1 MMKKLLGIVV
11 LSLLLSGNTFAK
23 NISIKC
29 VAKNKDFSLILSFED
44 GGNWISI
51 KGDKKV
57 VGTNRNTILGEEEVI
72 TLKIT
77 EDKIEYMEMISSSE
91 TFMVIDIN
99 RIDGR
104 MYQYGKILGG
114 DRYDNNYMC
123 EKIDKKF

>member
-1 MMKKLLGIVV
+1 MVLG
-11 LSLLLSGNTFAK
+11 LLLSGKAYSKNT
-23 NISIKC
+23 SIKC

-99 RIDGR
+99 RIDGS

-114 DRYDNNYMC
+114 DRYDNHYMC

>member
-1 MMKKLLGIVV
+1 M
-11 LSLLLSGNTFAK
+11 
-23 NISIKC
+23 
-29 VAKNKDFSLILSFED
+29 ILSFED

-99 RIDGR
+99 RIDGS

-114 DRYDNNYMC
+114 DRYDNHYMC

>member
-11 LSLLLSGNTFAK
+11 MGLLSSGNAYAK

-29 VAKNKDFSLILSFED
+29 VGKNQDFSLILSFED
-44 GGNWISI
+44 GGNWLSI

-57 VGTNRNTILGEEEVI
+57 VGTKNTILGEEVV
-72 TLKIT
+72 TLNIT
-77 EDKIEYMEMISSSE
+77 EDKIKYMEMISSTE

-99 RIDGR
+99 RFDGS

-114 DRYDNNYMC
+114 DRYDNHYMC

>member
-1 MMKKLLGIVV
+1 MKKLLGIVV
-11 LSLLLSGNTFAK
+11 LGLLLSGNAYSK
-23 NISIKC
+23 NTSIKC

-114 DRYDNNYMC
+114 DRYDNHYMC

>member
-1 MMKKLLGIVV
+1 MKKLLGILV
-11 LSLLLSGNTFAK
+11 LGLLLSGNAFAK
-23 NISIKC
+23 NIIIKC
-29 VAKNKDFSLILSFED
+29 LAKNKDFSLILSFED

-57 VGTNRNTILGEEEVI
+57 VGTNRNIVLGEEEVV

-77 EDKIEYMEMISSSE
+77 EDKIEYMEMIASSE

-99 RIDGR
+99 RVDGS

-114 DRYDNNYMC
+114 DRYDNYYTC
-123 EKIDKKF
+123 EKIDRKF

>member
-1 MMKKLLGIVV
+1 MKKLLGIVV
-11 LSLLLSGNTFAK
+11 IGLLLSGNAFAK
-23 NISIKC
+23 NIIIKC
-29 VAKNKDFSLILSFED
+29 LAKNKDFSLILSFED

-57 VGTNRNTILGEEEVI
+57 VGTNRNIVLGEEEVV

-77 EDKIEYMEMISSSE
+77 EDKIEYMEMIASSE

-99 RIDGR
+99 RVDGR

-114 DRYDNNYMC
+114 DRYDNYYTC
-123 EKIDKKF
+123 EKIDRKF